1 MIQSLNAF
9 DARKSRI
16 GVIGGGHLGRI
27 HAKLIASNPSCEV
40 VAVAD
45 PSLESRRYVES
56 QLQVPAVADYQDLA
70 GTIDGA
76 IIAAPT
82 FLHHQIGAWCLSH
95 GIHVLMEKPIASTLE
110 EARELV
116 HLAKANN
123 RTLQVGHVE
132 RFNPAWQFA
141 SMQFSN
147 NTIRYVEAARE
158 GTYTGRSTDIGIVMD
173 LMIHDIDLILSA
185 VKSPV
190 ELVSAYGWSVLGN
203 NEDFATACL
212 RFRNGTIANLRASR
226 ISPVPKRTMQVFSED
241 GLTEIDFASNTV
253 SQTCAVEDVANGF
266 RQADQLSADQRAKVK
281 ESLFVDWLR
290 KVEHKTAA
298 ANAIELEQ
306 KEFVHAI
313 QSNIAVTV
321 TGEQGYQALE
331 VAARILEQIA
341 ANRPSRSII
350 PFADRLGKRNAA

>member
-1 MIQSLNAF
+1 MIQNLNLF
-9 DARKSRI
+9 DARKPRI
-16 GVIGGGHLGRI
+16 GVIGAGHLGRI
-27 HAKLIASNPSCEV
+27 HAKLIASNTSCEL

-45 PSLESRRYVES
+45 PSSESRHYVES
-56 QLQVPAVADYQDLA
+56 QLRATAVADFRELA
-70 GTIDGA
+70 GAIDGA

-82 FLHHQIGAWCLSH
+82 FLHHPIGAWCLSQ

-116 HLAKANN
+116 HLANANN
-123 RTLQVGHVE
+123 LTLQVGHVE

-141 SMQFSN
+141 SMHFSN

-190 ELVSAYGWSVLGN
+190 DLVSAYGWSVLGE

-226 ISPVPKRTMQVFSED
+226 ISPVPKRTMQVYADD

-253 SQTCAVEDVANGF
+253 SQTSAVEDVANGS
-266 RQADQLSADQRAKVK
+266 RQADQLPADQRAKVK
-281 ESLFVDWLR
+281 ECLFVDWLS
-290 KVEHKTAA
+290 KTEHKTAA

-313 QSNIAVTV
+313 HTGVAVTV

-341 ANRPSRSII
+341 LNRPSRSII
-350 PFADRLGKRNAA
+350 PFAERLAKTKAA

>member
-1 MIQSLNAF
+1 MIQNLNLS
-9 DARKSRI
+9 DARKPRI
-16 GVIGGGHLGRI
+16 AVIGAGHLGRI
-27 HAKLIASNPSCEV
+27 HAKLIAANTSCELA
-40 VAVAD
+40 AVAD
-45 PSLESRRYVES
+45 PSSESRQYLET
-56 QLQVPAVADYQDLA
+56 QLHAPTLADFRELDGA
-70 GTIDGA
+70 IDGA

-82 FLHHQIGAWCLSH
+82 FLHHKIGTWCLSH
-95 GIHVLMEKPIASTLE
+95 GIHVLVEKPIASTLE
-110 EARELV
+110 EAKELV

-132 RFNPAWQFA
+132 RFNPAWHFA
-141 SMQFSN
+141 SMQLSK

-190 ELVSAYGWSVLGN
+190 DLVSAYGWSVLGD

-226 ISPVPKRTMQVFSED
+226 ISPVPKRTMQVYADD

-253 SQTCAVEDVANGF
+253 SQTSALDDVANGA
-266 RQADQLSADQRAKVK
+266 RQADQLPADQRAKVK
-281 ESLFVDWLR
+281 DSLFVDWLR
-290 KVEHKTAA
+290 KVEHKTAP

-313 QSNIAVTV
+313 QSGIAVTV

-341 ANRPSRSII
+341 VNRPSRSII
-350 PFADRLGKRNAA
+350 PFADRFAKTKAA

>member
-1 MIQSLNAF
+1 MIQNLNLF
-9 DARKSRI
+9 DATKPRI

-27 HAKLIASNPSCEV
+27 HAKLIASNTSCEL

-45 PSLESRRYVES
+45 PSSESRQFVES
-56 QLQVPAVADYQDLA
+56 QLHVPAVADYQILA
-70 GTIDGA
+70 GAIDGA

-82 FLHHQIGAWCLSH
+82 FLHHQIGAWCLTH

-116 HLAKANN
+116 LLAKANH

-147 NTIRYVEAARE
+147 NAIRYVEAARE

-190 ELVSAYGWSVLGN
+190 DLVSAYGWSVLGD

-226 ISPVPKRTMQVFSED
+226 ISPVPKRTMQVYADD

-253 SQTCAVEDVANGF
+253 SQTSAVEDVANGL
-266 RQADQLSADQRAKVK
+266 RQADQLPADQRAKVK
-281 ESLFVDWLR
+281 ECLFVDWLS
-290 KVEHKTAA
+290 KTEHKTAP

-313 QSNIAVTV
+313 HTGVAVTV

-341 ANRPSRSII
+341 VNRPSRSII
-350 PFADRLGKRNAA
+350 PFDDRLAKTKAA